1 MYLTYSQVIKNCTKD
16 YLSIKPDLLL
26 TQVIA
31 FIRCRLYFIYNTFR
45 SYNRTWQHFSN
56 RKKIINAV
64 IIYIKTPGITHFV
77 YKQIQKRI
85 FIAIS
90 DTHFQTNGEL
100 TNKLPKNFPKLLL
113 SYHESVRMEP
123 TLRHVVVAMLPQLN
137 RECRLS

>member
-1 MYLTYSQVIKNCTKD
+1 MATLFQQK
-16 YLSIKPDLLL
+16 
-26 TQVIA
+26 
-31 FIRCRLYFIYNTFR
+31 R
-45 SYNRTWQHFSN
+45 
-56 RKKIINAV
+56 IINAV

-77 YKQIQKRI
+77 YKRNQQIQKRI